1 MEALRHTNLLN
12 CADEVIQKSVRLE
25 KIKDIVRKYV
35 AHANQ
40 QGPTS
45 FTGEKKES
53 IDVVAAW
60 RLLQKVKHALN
71 EDSLQMLSPK
81 LTISTDERRMPPR
94 SAYSGPVDGS
104 FSRDCSICS
113 IPGLAVFSFFQ

>member
-1 MEALRHTNLLN
+1 
-12 CADEVIQKSVRLE
+12 VRLE

-60 RLLQKVKHALN
+60 RLLQKVKHGLN
-71 EDSLQMLSPK
+71 EDSLQMFISKAHNLDRREEDAVPK
-81 LTISTDERRMPPR
+81 LLFGTDGRKLFAGLFRLLHT
-94 SAYSGPVDGS
+94 GIG
-104 FSRDCSICS
+104 CLQLLSI
-113 IPGLAVFSFFQ
+113 A